1 MCDTIIIK
9 DVTPASIRLHLFPF
23 SLVRK
28 AKQWF
33 YKDKEAINAW
43 DKCSTTFLAKFFPM
57 GKTHALRGKTS
68 KPLCQES
75 HNHLIDPPFITK
87 KEDPGRPTITCS
99 IGPHVFHNAFC
110 DLGASINI
118 MSKVTYD

>member
-1 MCDTIIIK
+1 
-9 DVTPASIRLHLFPF
+9 
-23 SLVRK
+23 
-28 AKQWF
+28 
-33 YKDKEAINAW
+33 
-43 DKCSTTFLAKFFPM
+43 M

-87 KEDPGRPTITCS
+87 KEDPGRLTITCS

-118 MSKVTYD
+118 MSKVTYDKILGGPFSTAHFQLQMVDQSLQNSEGVANDILVKI